1 MCQPGPSKRNE
12 RKLISILLWS
22 LLGAI
27 VIDLVIVAL
36 NFSLRYA
43 RLSFLMEMRTE
54 TPNEV
59 DRTINL
65 LEQSHLRVSL
75 RLVVTLVHFGLAA
88 LGVALASALLHWSL
102 SGLAAIGVVLGIV
115 LVMLILEFLVEG
127 LVLRNVEKWALR
139 LTPLG
144 SVVVFLLRPLAN
156 LLLPLLG
163 PPDVRHRVIDPAIE
177 EDLKT
182 WATTEDSDGELEIEG
197 KKMIYS
203 IFQFGHTL
211 CREIMVPRIDIQALE
226 ADTSVP
232 DAVSAVTASGHSR
245 VPVYDDSIDNI
256 IGLLY
261 VKDLLRLQF
270 NCEPT
275 AAIRDLLR
283 EAYFVPEAKRVSELL
298 REMQTREV
306 HVVVVV
312 DEYGGTAGLVTL
324 EDIVEEIVGEIRDE
338 YDQGEELPY
347 EKISADEFIF
357 PGRIDLDDFNDITHT
372 HLVRE
377 VADTLAGFIYGEIGR
392 VPIEGEQVEVEDW
405 VLTVE
410 EVSRRRIQKVRAQ
423 RLPPREIEE
432 NGDNGAGK

>member
-1 MCQPGPSKRNE
+1 
-12 RKLISILLWS
+12 LITILLWS
-22 LLGAI
+22 LLGAV

-43 RLSFLMEMRTE
+43 RLSFLMDLRQED
-54 TPNEV
+54 PGAV

-65 LEQSHLRVSL
+65 LEQPHLRIGL
-75 RLVVTLVHFGLAA
+75 RLAVTLAHFGLAA
-88 LGVALASALLHWSL
+88 LSVALVSALMNWTL
-102 SGLAAIGVVLGIV
+102 SGAAAIGVVLGIA
-115 LVMLILEFLVEG
+115 LVMLVLEFLIEG

-139 LTPLG
+139 LMPLG
-144 SVVVFLLRPLAN
+144 SVLVFVLRPMAN

-182 WATTEDSDGELEIEG
+182 WATTEDDDGELEIEG

-232 DAVSAVTASGHSR
+232 DAIAAVTASGHSR

-283 EAYFVPEAKRVSELL
+283 EAYFVPEAKHVSELL

-347 EKISADEFIF
+347 EEISADEFIF
-357 PGRIDLDDFNDITHT
+357 PGRIDLDDFNEITDT
-372 HLVRE
+372 HLVKD

-392 VPIEGEQVEVEDW
+392 VPVETEQVEVENW

-410 EVSRRRIQKVRAQ
+410 QVSRRRIQKVRAR
-423 RLPPREIEE
+423 RLPPEAKEE